1 MLLTLL
7 MLVLVFLGMPI
18 SFALGVSSAVFLLYQ
33 GVPLV
38 ALPQRM
44 AVSVDSFP
52 LLAVPFFVLTGA
64 LMNTGGV
71 TRRIFALANSLVGH
85 ITGGLAHVT
94 VVANMFFAGISGA
107 AVADAAALGP
117 VMIDAMHRQ
126 GMPRDFA
133 AAVTAS
139 ASTIGPI
146 IPPSIIFIIYAMS
159 ARISIAKMFLA
170 GIVPGFVIAAFMM
183 LWIYYVTKTGKEKS
197 PLPEKLTR
205 SQKWNGFKG
214 GILASMTPFIILWG
228 MVGGMVTPTEAG
240 ILAIAWAFII
250 GVVHREIDYKGL
262 PSLLYES
269 AVGTAHIMVLIGI
282 GTLMG
287 YVIALDGTPDRIANL
302 LTTFTTNKYVMLF
315 MINIFLL
322 ILGCLIEPTPALLLT
337 YPILEPIISAYGI
350 DPLHFG
356 MIICYNLTIG
366 MLMPPIGLGLY
377 VMCSIADVKFEPLF
391 KACIPFIIVNILA
404 LFLITYFPALSVWF
418 PNWVMS

>member
-377 VMCSIADVKFEPLF
+377 VMCSIADVKFELLF